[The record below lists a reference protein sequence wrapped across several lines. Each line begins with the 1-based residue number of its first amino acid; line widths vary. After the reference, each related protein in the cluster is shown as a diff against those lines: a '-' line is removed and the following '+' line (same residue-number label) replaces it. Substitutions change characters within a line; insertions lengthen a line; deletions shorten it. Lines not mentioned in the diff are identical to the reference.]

1 MNHCTAR
8 RFGSLL
14 VCALVLAG
22 SAGFASA
29 QLLDEAT
36 NPEIVPIYVD
46 PNAAADMQF
55 NVLEHD
61 FGTVS
66 DTKKVEYV
74 FKFANKGK
82 GPLHITSTKGSC
94 SCTVP
99 ALSKKD
105 FEVGEGGEIRVIYD
119 PKGKAG
125 MQVQNITVNTND
137 AETPV
142 ILLTIKANVLPE
154 VMVKPRVG
162 HFGEV
167 PKDTQAQIEL
177 TVTGRA
183 KDFEVT
189 GYSLSDP
196 DLFDVQIGKTKD
208 ADFDIL
214 DPEGNVVGKEKV
226 RQCKVQVTM
235 HPGQPIG
242 LIRNK
247 LLTIKT
253 NDEKHPT
260 IAVELMAQHN
270 GDLNIIPRRV
280 SLGSLVAGTPF
291 KKQVVIK
298 SRTGQP
304 FKILGIEHSS
314 VTADAIKYT
323 FAPID
328 PENPTAYKIIITGTM
343 PKDARVLRGRLTIKT
358 DVDREGE
365 LFVHYY
371 GQRRPT
377 AADLRK

>member
-55 NVLEHD
+55 NVLEHN

-167 PKDTQAQIEL
+167 PKATQAQIDL

-183 KDFEVT
+183 KDFAVT

-196 DLFDVQIGKTKD
+196 DIFYVQLVKTKD
-208 ADFDIL
+208 AGFDIL
-214 DPEGNVVGKEKV
+214 APECHVV
-226 RQCKVQVTM
+226 C
-235 HPGQPIG
+235 
-242 LIRNK
+242 
-247 LLTIKT
+247 
-253 NDEKHPT
+253 
-260 IAVELMAQHN
+260 
-270 GDLNIIPRRV
+270 
-280 SLGSLVAGTPF
+280 
-291 KKQVVIK
+291 
-298 SRTGQP
+298 
-304 FKILGIEHSS
+304 
-314 VTADAIKYT
+314 
-323 FAPID
+323 
-328 PENPTAYKIIITGTM
+328 
-343 PKDARVLRGRLTIKT
+343 
-358 DVDREGE
+358 
-365 LFVHYY
+365 
-371 GQRRPT
+371 
-377 AADLRK
+377 